1 MSRQQTS
8 APFGVPRGEG
18 GVSHVPNLVDEN
30 SAASDIFDQ
39 FCTANTF
46 QGIMGYFQQMCDLL
60 GVRPEDHQIF
70 YRKLKPRLVS
80 WKAQSLWAR
89 LDRCAT
95 RREYKKG
102 TACTNTRVL
111 IIGAGPCGLRVAIE
125 VAFLGGKAV
134 IVEKRD
140 RYSRNNVLHLWP
152 YLIHDLKALGA
163 KKFFGKF
170 CASSIDHISIRTLQC
185 ILLKAALLVGVE
197 IHPGVTFE
205 SILEPV
211 AVEDTGWRVKV
222 SPSDHPVSEF
232 EFDVLLGADGKR
244 NTLAGFRRKE
254 FRGKLAI
261 AVTAN
266 FINHNT
272 QQEARV
278 EEISGVAFI
287 FNQKFFRELNQKTN
301 VDLENIVY
309 YKDETH
315 YFVMT
320 AKKHSLLI
328 KGVILQ
334 DYDDPEQLLARN
346 NVDQDAL
353 MAYAKE
359 AAEVST
365 NHMLPDLEFAH
376 NHYGQADVAMFDFT
390 SMYHAEHASRVIERS
405 GHKLL
410 VALVGDSLLEPF
422 WPMGT
427 GCARGFLGAQDT
439 AWMIRSWAS
448 GRQTPLEVMAER
460 ESIYQL
466 LSQTTPENTCK
477 NFSQYTIDPKTRYT
491 NLNPHCVLPIQVKHQ
506 YDGGDLVYLNE
517 IVQIS
522 EQNCKRY
529 EWMRDQHYLLKW
541 FQRQLE
547 PYRSRIKVLDMTSSW
562 RSGVALCALIHYYR
576 PDLVDVYAL
585 CPNKV
590 SENNQL
596 AFDLAEREFG
606 IKPMMTG
613 EDMAMCDS
621 PDLVTMV
628 SYLSQFYEH
637 FRKQVKVIKDKKPTE
652 SLQARLARMSKI
664 NSRIRQR
671 KDEDDKED
679 KENQLGE
686 GVYKRPIFTYGMAK
700 KRIKEM
706 NDENN
711 GEGGDDVQAMD
722 MEERKKRLGVRKD
735 PTLRGLEA
743 GMLGKNTVSV
753 LAEDLAKKFRG
764 EEPAA
769 PEVKKLNPQPLTLGK
784 AAPVDVCHFCGK
796 KVYLVEK
803 CMAEGVYFHRGCFRC
818 HYCGTNLR
826 LGAYTFQRGDGEE
839 AMFFCF
845 QHYGMT
851 KPARRA
857 KKRTYADNGGQC
869 ITMTM
874 SVTARPDVLDG
885 VGSTPERIEFDIE
898 SEQEE
903 SELEQTAHNLSGSI
917 FGDES
922 DSDSDERLS
931 EGEVV
936 ELSGSSD
943 DEQHWSDPEVSD
955 GQMSWADLADTYRR
969 QLRRSMRRRHSQQQ
983 QLGGTTDSDDTATIG
998 SSCESWV
1005 SESETEKESEAD
1017 DLKDPPRRKKMR
1029 KQEVKPESKF
1039 TLDPLS
1045 HSFGVDTKPSPTSVE
1060 MMRNRMSFFS
1070 AVSEPVRIDAH
1081 EFLGLAPPARAP
1093 ATWSGSQEGETPEVQ
1108 TGKVQGAVLT
1118 RLSGAVPPIA
1128 IVTSDDDE
1136 SETEKVSLGA
1146 RASELVDSD
1155 TTPTEPSVTL
1165 AEQENSE
1172 LGDDFCQDDGTGDE
1186 TGDEDEMEMKK
1197 CMERLLSEEMVDG
1210 GLDEACLESSD
1221 ISDYDERHYLDD
1233 LVENNEGNLS
1243 DEMFETDLLV
1253 ENADMIQGLS
1263 QTGAIVVDN
1272 VSGKDVSG
1280 NLEQTDALV
1289 VSNDG
1294 VIPALEQTDVL
1305 VSNNLKNASSELE
1318 RTDVLVENNASG
1330 GEGGEIHLK
1339 ITEGPL
1345 ELDQTNTLVAINSD
1359 ATNMSQLN
1367 QTDVL
1372 VANNLESSEAPH
1384 KQETQDSPVES
1395 SVDSKGVSPLERT
1408 DALVVNNLESTEV
1421 SLLEQ
1426 TNALVESNS
1435 EETLGAT
1442 NLSDLVACNI
1452 EQLSDDDSLLRPQ
1465 VKHEPVSEVTTETAK
1480 VSQQQNQPD
1489 ALVANILETTET
1501 PQKEET
1507 PNASVKSKVDSKDVS
1522 SLERTA
1528 ALVESKVSS
1537 TEVSPLERADALA
1550 ESTEVSSL
1558 EQTNALVAS
1567 NLEDTLGATN
1577 LSELVACNVDQL
1589 SDDDSLLRPQT
1600 KHALVAEVPTSDDHG
1615 TLVCGESED
1624 VLESDKA
1631 EVVPDIT
1638 KTEVVDSST
1647 EKSPSTVDQLTK
1659 DSPVVV
1665 DQPIE
1670 ECPVVT
1676 ETVDEPTEMDD
1687 ESVGT
1692 ASVEDT
1698 HTLSLLAAA
1707 NADPLCDTGNLSDIV
1722 TLNAQQLMPDDSLL
1736 CDSEP
1741 GRKPVTRPEAIKPAT
1756 DVTKPEVDVVKP
1768 EAGVTELKAVEVK
1781 ESVESKGGKEQ
1792 KEQVQCKAEAVV
1804 EPPAKDEEVV
1814 CPVKGQ
1820 GNMGES
1826 ADTEPSDEGKKSDI
1840 TKADAGTVQNP
1851 VDTDTVKSAELKTD
1865 GASDT
1870 RQDADLTNDRQT
1882 DTTINAM
1889 VTDNL
1894 PDTMERSVDLSQ
1906 LVTTNTGHL
1915 LADDSVFD
1923 LSVTSGETVTTPA
1936 VNGSS
1941 DGRVTPAVTSVTGDA
1956 SDKSSIEANAI
1967 KRIDSLLENLSQ
1979 TELAEFG
1986 RDSVSGQSAEPSLVE
2001 VSITD
2006 DEQGSHV
2013 VVVNETFIN
2022 TSDRRRRKHM
2032 SSSSSTTDTKSASSV
2047 PSDHSKQ
2054 PDSEDSL
2061 SLDKM
2066 VAANAGPCNGSMD
2079 EMLKQ

>member
-1 MSRQQTS
+1 
-8 APFGVPRGEG
+8 
-18 GVSHVPNLVDEN
+18 
-30 SAASDIFDQ
+30 
-39 FCTANTF
+39 
-46 QGIMGYFQQMCDLL
+46 
-60 GVRPEDHQIF
+60 
-70 YRKLKPRLVS
+70 
-80 WKAQSLWAR
+80 
-89 LDRCAT
+89 
-95 RREYKKG
+95 
-102 TACTNTRVL
+102 
-111 IIGAGPCGLRVAIE
+111 
-125 VAFLGGKAV
+125 
-134 IVEKRD
+134 
-140 RYSRNNVLHLWP
+140 
-152 YLIHDLKALGA
+152 
-163 KKFFGKF
+163 
-170 CASSIDHISIRTLQC
+170 
-185 ILLKAALLVGVE
+185 
-197 IHPGVTFE
+197 
-205 SILEPV
+205 
-211 AVEDTGWRVKV
+211 
-222 SPSDHPVSEF
+222 
-232 EFDVLLGADGKR
+232 
-244 NTLAGFRRKE
+244 
-254 FRGKLAI
+254 
-261 AVTAN
+261 
-266 FINHNT
+266 
-272 QQEARV
+272 
-278 EEISGVAFI
+278 
-287 FNQKFFRELNQKTN
+287 
-301 VDLENIVY
+301 
-309 YKDETH
+309 
-315 YFVMT
+315 
-320 AKKHSLLI
+320 
-328 KGVILQ
+328 
-334 DYDDPEQLLARN
+334 
-346 NVDQDAL
+346 
-353 MAYAKE
+353 
-359 AAEVST
+359 
-365 NHMLPDLEFAH
+365 
-376 NHYGQADVAMFDFT
+376 
-390 SMYHAEHASRVIERS
+390 
-405 GHKLL
+405 
-410 VALVGDSLLEPF
+410 
-422 WPMGT
+422 
-427 GCARGFLGAQDT
+427 
-439 AWMIRSWAS
+439 
-448 GRQTPLEVMAER
+448 
-460 ESIYQL
+460 
-466 LSQTTPENTCK
+466 
-477 NFSQYTIDPKTRYT
+477 
-491 NLNPHCVLPIQVKHQ
+491 
-506 YDGGDLVYLNE
+506 
-517 IVQIS
+517 
-522 EQNCKRY
+522 
-529 EWMRDQHYLLKW
+529 
-541 FQRQLE
+541 
-547 PYRSRIKVLDMTSSW
+547 
-562 RSGVALCALIHYYR
+562 
-576 PDLVDVYAL
+576 
-585 CPNKV
+585 
-590 SENNQL
+590 
-596 AFDLAEREFG
+596 
-606 IKPMMTG
+606 
-613 EDMAMCDS
+613 
-621 PDLVTMV
+621 
-628 SYLSQFYEH
+628 
-637 FRKQVKVIKDKKPTE
+637 
-652 SLQARLARMSKI
+652 
-664 NSRIRQR
+664 
-671 KDEDDKED
+671 
-679 KENQLGE
+679 
-686 GVYKRPIFTYGMAK
+686 
-700 KRIKEM
+700 
-706 NDENN
+706 
-711 GEGGDDVQAMD
+711 
-722 MEERKKRLGVRKD
+722 
-735 PTLRGLEA
+735 
-743 GMLGKNTVSV
+743 
-753 LAEDLAKKFRG
+753 
-764 EEPAA
+764 
-769 PEVKKLNPQPLTLGK
+769 
-784 AAPVDVCHFCGK
+784 
-796 KVYLVEK
+796 
-803 CMAEGVYFHRGCFRC
+803 
-818 HYCGTNLR
+818 
-826 LGAYTFQRGDGEE
+826 
-839 AMFFCF
+839 
-845 QHYGMT
+845 
-851 KPARRA
+851 
-857 KKRTYADNGGQC
+857 
-869 ITMTM
+869 
-874 SVTARPDVLDG
+874 
-885 VGSTPERIEFDIE
+885 
-898 SEQEE
+898 
-903 SELEQTAHNLSGSI
+903 
-917 FGDES
+917 
-922 DSDSDERLS
+922 
-931 EGEVV
+931 
-936 ELSGSSD
+936 
-943 DEQHWSDPEVSD
+943 
-955 GQMSWADLADTYRR
+955 
-969 QLRRSMRRRHSQQQ
+969 
-983 QLGGTTDSDDTATIG
+983 
-998 SSCESWV
+998 
-1005 SESETEKESEAD
+1005 
-1017 DLKDPPRRKKMR
+1017 MR

-1118 RLSGAVPPIA
+1118 RLSGAVPPVA

-1221 ISDYDERHYLDD
+1221 ISDYDERHDLDD

-1339 ITEGPL
+1339 VTEGPL

-1465 VKHEPVSEVTTETAK
+1465 VKHEPVSEVTTDTAK

-1507 PNASVKSKVDSKDVS
+1507 PNATVKSKVDSKDVS

-1600 KHALVAEVPTSDDHG
+1600 KHALVTEVPTSDDHG

-1638 KTEVVDSST
+1638 KMEVVDSST

-1870 RQDADLTNDRQT
+1870 RQDAGLTNDRQT

-1956 SDKSSIEANAI
+1956 SDKSSIEADAI

-2079 EMLKQ
+2079 EMLNNNATPDSSLAKLDPISRVDALIGSNGSARKLGVVGATPRLTPDLRKASSTSGLTASDDSFHTPSACPKDAVIVTPSKMSNPQIKNLSNHISTSEPKLTQEKHRLDSCKSWSDSQSDTSDQRSLTSLKTTGSSNSSPLYSPNQAIVDAKRKFFFDTPQPVRFDHRALLKDVGKSECDMDRGITDTSTPVEGNTAHALNGSPDVFFTPATSMKPKGKVAGRPRGADIRRQVLMKAESSDGGASEKTDAAPLIKSPPPQTQPIDIVGSSRERPSAARSLPEKSFSVDSPYTTVSSTPPPRGKAAHKALKKQKSKDDEKENKKGKRRSFLSMFLPSKNAEKKEKGAGKDRALSPETPEKMGKRKGVDSREKARKEKVGEGVSREGVRPAVVVRPQARKEARRPLTLTKDEAENRRSIYDEFGPLMGDMFGEQWKEATRERLEMVAPPPAKAPHTALLAPKAACKCVCPCSHCVSRW